1 MLGDMV
7 KGIVHSDS
15 IKGDIGV
22 ITRERQRNCLNQ
34 CIQSITNCLT
44 VAEEGLVDLE
54 AEELRNGLKALAPVD
69 GRCGHRGSVGYR
81 VFRFLHW
88 KVRIACLYLFVRS

>member
-1 MLGDMV
+1 MVPISCRTNQGVSHVTSVLGDMV

-22 ITRERQRNCLNQ
+22 ITRERQRNCL
-34 CIQSITNCLT
+34 T

-54 AEELRNGLKALAPVD
+54 AEELRNGLKALARLTGDVD
-69 GRCGHRGSVGYR
+69 IEEVLDI
-81 VFRFLHW
+81 VFSDFCIG
-88 KVRIACLYLFVRS
+88 K